1 MMYEQ
6 FFKWPFYDDFP
17 NVYSTL
23 QPVSACA
30 EQESAATTRRSN
42 FTRQKSTHNSKK
54 MNISALSWF
63 LNFSTQITAI
73 QSTVWPYFNVTTFKQ
88 VWLVTSSMTKFS
100 KCKHLCCVCTKSA
113 LSHPNNLQK
122 FMISISNQGCSILLR
137 SLCSIWVSEMWDFFY
152 FEKARSWKVKLFREG
167 AILHHLLPFLRTHE
181 SKHFVIEGFIQTKYK
196 GFVFIM
202 VLYVSEC
209 IKKGLDFFLC
219 I

>member
-30 EQESAATTRRSN
+30 EQESGAATTRRSN

-73 QSTVWPYFNVTTFKQ
+73 HSTMWPYYNVLTFKH
-88 VWLVTSSMTKFS
+88 VRLVTSSMTKFS
-100 KCKHLCCVCTKSA
+100 KCKISSLKESA

-122 FMISISNQGCSILLR
+122 FMISISNL
-137 SLCSIWVSEMWDFFY
+137 
-152 FEKARSWKVKLFREG
+152 K
-167 AILHHLLPFLRTHE
+167 
-181 SKHFVIEGFIQTKYK
+181 
-196 GFVFIM
+196 
-202 VLYVSEC
+202 
-209 IKKGLDFFLC
+209 
-219 I
+219 